1 MHSGRALGSQ
11 AEKSKN
17 KQKPPLASKTIKDML
32 VKSGILGGV
41 LGWTETAKSKL
52 RHLLTSKSHKNEGM
66 LIKSSVLGGFWAAGL
81 KLRKASVGFEIV

>member
-17 KQKPPLASKTIKDML
+17 KQKPPLASKTIKDMQ

-41 LGWTETAKSKL
+41 LG
-52 RHLLTSKSHKNEGM
+52 
-66 LIKSSVLGGFWAAGL
+66 
-81 KLRKASVGFEIV
+81 